1 MSMISEKDS
10 ETSARAD
17 ELRTAMI
24 NYLEEGVKSWL
35 RERQDLQMWDMYC
48 TDVHDLGVVLNYLE
62 EGDFK
67 KAWFEASML
76 ETAPREEIPRQVW
89 QYLERKGQ

>member
-1 MSMISEKDS
+1 MISYKDS
-10 ETSARAD
+10 ETLTRARAD
-17 ELRTAMI
+17 ELRAAMI

-35 RERQDLQMWDMYC
+35 RERQDLQMWDMIV

-76 ETAPREEIPRQVW
+76 ETVPREEIPPLVW
-89 QYLERKGQ
+89 KFLERKSK